1 MNKNNPREVRFF
13 WFGLTIC
20 PGLWGLFFIGA
31 VFGFK
36 FKWLVLVLIALA
48 LNLSNLYGYIKC
60 NFGANSDIKE
70 ATSDFVK
77 GQVFKN
83 AVNMLAT
90 QSNANPPNAST
101 RATGIV

>member
-1 MNKNNPREVRFF
+1 MNKNNPREIRFF

-20 PGLWGLFFIGA
+20 PGLWALFFIVA
-31 VFGFK
+31 LFGLK

-48 LNLSNLYGYIKC
+48 LNGANLYGYIKC
-60 NFGANSDIKE
+60 NFGKSKDIKDV
-70 ATSDFVK
+70 TTDFVK

-83 AVNMLAT
+83 AVNMLAN
-90 QSNANPPNAST
+90 QSNPPNAST